1 MATEEGCVD
10 LIRTVKHGI
19 MDERATAAVPR
30 PIRVPGA
37 LGEMMRE
44 EKEEEDGFT
53 SASADPNG
61 WLHSPRDLLK
71 EESED
76 EYEEL
81 QVAYV
86 LSSPSGYSSP
96 TLPSSS
102 PPRKPYGIYL
112 FLNHGVSFSWTSLRV
127 LCYICDVGCWFP
139 VLLERKARTRDRNVL
154 PMGLLYTL
162 FGQTAGTSSGQ
173 LAGYHRF
180 LGQDLW
186 TQSRTDPRAWACKL
200 SRFLERGHPAA
211 RYRAGNLNARSHGAA
226 PLMPL
231 VHPSQTTRL
240 DKRTYVTESTFYP
253 LG

>member
-61 WLHSPRDLLK
+61 WLHSLRDLLK

-102 PPRKPYGIYL
+102 PPRKPYGI
-112 FLNHGVSFSWTSLRV
+112 SF
-127 LCYICDVGCWFP
+127 
-139 VLLERKARTRDRNVL
+139 
-154 PMGLLYTL
+154 
-162 FGQTAGTSSGQ
+162 
-173 LAGYHRF
+173 
-180 LGQDLW
+180 
-186 TQSRTDPRAWACKL
+186 
-200 SRFLERGHPAA
+200 
-211 RYRAGNLNARSHGAA
+211 
-226 PLMPL
+226 
-231 VHPSQTTRL
+231 
-240 DKRTYVTESTFYP
+240 
-253 LG
+253 